1 MSSDVVAGFG
11 ESRSFASFHPSASSS
26 IARFRIA
33 LKSTATLLRS
43 HRYHAQ
49 VILAGVTFALRLFP
63 CWHANTDAQLV
74 ATLCLSPA
82 KERNSLRD
90 ELFTGLSCR
99 SPQKISKFRPLSP
112 LSIGSVLLVLREKS
126 CRGVGAGRAEAPGRR
141 DTLSSVVSALHPR
154 LPVAFYCR
162 RTEVRRKKTY
172 DHGRIPNNVTAAV
185 HQHARRRIE
194 FHELDPEE

>member
-1 MSSDVVAGFG
+1 VGRLPVSALP
-11 ESRSFASFHPSASSS
+11 RRRRPASQDLLPVRNQRRRLCRKVTSEVTLRTGHPGWSQG
-26 IARFRIA
+26 
-33 LKSTATLLRS
+33 TL
-43 HRYHAQ
+43 
-49 VILAGVTFALRLFP
+49 ALRLFP
-63 CWHANTDAQLV
+63 CWHANTDAELV
-74 ATLCLSPA
+74 ATLCLSAA

-90 ELFTGLSCR
+90 ELFTGLSCG
-99 SPQKISKFRPLSP
+99 SLQEISKFRP

-185 HQHARRRIE
+185 HQHARRGIE